1 MAKGK
6 SKSIKL
12 ITKLASNRGKND
24 KHPPIFTHNHKYS
37 KKEIESILFSTLHHH
52 MSFYNLLSNEKQII
66 FCNCVQHIRMNTD
79 RN

>member
-12 ITKLASNRGKND
+12 ITKIASNRGKND

-37 KKEIESILFSTLHHH
+37 KKEIESIYYSQHF
-52 MSFYNLLSNEKQII
+52 MIACYFII
-66 FCNCVQHIRMNTD
+66 YYQMKNK
-79 RN
+79 